1 MKNSAAAKIIGAG
14 VLAFSLT
21 ALPVSAQTTTT
32 PDTGTTTTQQPTI
45 VDDDVDDRDDNNNWG
60 WLGLLGLAG
69 LFGLAGRK
77 RKEPTAYRD
86 PNPTVG
92 STTYRE

>member
-1 MKNSAAAKIIGAG
+1 MKTAALTKIVGAG

-32 PDTGTTTTQQPTI
+32 PDTGATTTQPGTTVTE
-45 VDDDVDDRDDNNNWG
+45 VDDNDTDWG

-77 RKEPTAYRD
+77 KTEPTAYRD
-86 PNPTVG
+86 PNATVG
-92 STTYRE
+92 STGYRE

>member
-1 MKNSAAAKIIGAG
+1 MKIAALSKIIGAG

-32 PDTGTTTTQQPTI
+32 PDSGTTTTQPTV
-45 VDDDVDDRDDNNNWG
+45 VDDDVDDRDDDSNWG
-60 WLGLLGLAG
+60 WLGLIGLAG
-69 LFGLAGRK
+69 LLGLAGRK
-77 RKEPTAYRD
+77 KKEPTAYRD
-86 PNPTVG
+86 PDRTVG